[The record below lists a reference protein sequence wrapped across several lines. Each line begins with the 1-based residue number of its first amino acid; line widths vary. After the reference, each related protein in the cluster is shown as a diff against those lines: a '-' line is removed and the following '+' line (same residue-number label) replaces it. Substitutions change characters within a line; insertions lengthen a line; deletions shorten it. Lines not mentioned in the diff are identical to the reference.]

1 MPQQKVSEAVRA
13 AAMAQRDKPTK
24 QVTRRRSASTSS
36 DSEKEIEM
44 ATKRRREMELKRQ
57 LAQEEDDVAAIE
69 RQIAEARAKRNAKME
84 ELVLAR
90 NSYPVNLIQCAVV
103 HIQNDSLP
111 DVAGNR
117 GRTDL
122 SDDLSAVYSRY
133 LEAETEK

>member
-1 MPQQKVSEAVRA
+1 MKVQRVSEAVRA
-13 AAMAQRDKPTK
+13 AALAQRDKPK
-24 QVTRRRSASTSS
+24 QATRRRSASTSS
-36 DSEKEIEM
+36 DSEKELEM
-44 ATKRRREMELKRQ
+44 ATKRRREMELRRQ
-57 LAQEEDDVAAIE
+57 PVQEEDDVAAIE

-111 DVAGNR
+111 NVAGNR

-122 SDDLSAVYSRY
+122 SDDLSAVFSRY
-133 LEAETEK
+133 LDAETEK

>member
-1 MPQQKVSEAVRA
+1 MKAQWVSEAVRA
-13 AAMAQRDKPTK
+13 AALAQRDKPK
-24 QVTRRRSASTSS
+24 QATRRRSASTSS
-36 DSEKEIEM
+36 DSEKELEM

-57 LAQEEDDVAAIE
+57 LAQDEEDVAAIE

-84 ELVLAR
+84 ELALAR

-122 SDDLSAVYSRY
+122 SDDLSAGYSRY
-133 LEAETEK
+133 LDAGTEK

>member
-1 MPQQKVSEAVRA
+1 MPQKVSEAVRA
-13 AAMAQRDKPTK
+13 AALAQRDKPK
-24 QVTRRRSASTSS
+24 QATRRRSASTSS

-44 ATKRRREMELKRQ
+44 ATKRRREMELRRQ

-111 DVAGNR
+111 NVAGNR

-122 SDDLSAVYSRY
+122 SDDLSAGYSRY
-133 LEAETEK
+133 LDADTEK